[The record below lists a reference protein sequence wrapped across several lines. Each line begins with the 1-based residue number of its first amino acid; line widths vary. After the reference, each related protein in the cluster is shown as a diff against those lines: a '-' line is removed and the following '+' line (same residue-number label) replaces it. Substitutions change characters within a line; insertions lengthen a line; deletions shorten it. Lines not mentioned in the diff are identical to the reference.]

1 MDKIILNDKEQL
13 IKVVKH
19 KKESGAEIELH
30 NILSFDVSQL
40 PQAKMHKFVSED
52 IKAPAQ
58 RMKVPVKDGRSQAVS
73 VDYFDTVEIHA
84 GTKEQSDDRVG

>member
-19 KKESGAEIELH
+19 KKQSGAEIELH
-30 NILSFDVSQL
+30 NILSFDVKQL
-40 PQAKMHKFVSED
+40 PQAIKHKYVGED
-52 IKAPAQ
+52 LKAPSM

-73 VDYFDTVEIHA
+73 MDNFDTVEIYA
-84 GTKEQSDDRVG
+84 GLKEQSDD